1 MTTINQALVDN
12 LPEEQAPTLAPA
24 MEAYVDLAILTD
36 ARISLE
42 SIVHQFKRADGN
54 MVELLNIEQN
64 YKDWLAG
71 NKISTA
77 GMRATGEA
85 LVNDASRT
93 LAAIQNPSLE
103 SNLLQEI
110 KRTFNTV
117 SLNLKTFGKN
127 LNEIK
132 NRLRGSTEA
141 ITAKPV
147 LLESIETY
155 RFLTRD
161 NAQVPDLV
169 TSLDEDDKFI
179 LACEA
184 HYKKLFDRSTDLSKR
199 FRAAATSKSVEEVRE
214 AIDYF
219 DEAILDRQ
227 SFDDL
232 TKFNLLG
239 NRVVELDKRGYP
251 KFSKLKG
258 GEIKFT
264 LKAGDTNN
272 LVSQIT
278 AGSLKGF
285 AVGGTPKVAGI
296 AGVNVVQGK
305 AQFGKALKG
314 SKGEVAMAD
323 FLKVLDRAQKI
334 NQDSVR
340 FAQMAASMLERVA
353 RMSDDLNDAYDKL
366 VDQDSGEFDKVFYR
380 ELIDLHKAARRS
392 VSQYMFL
399 GKLVATMMED
409 HAAFIYRGVTTMANQ
424 VLKQS
429 NSKETVAP

>member
-12 LPEEQAPTLAPA
+12 LPQEQAPTLAPA
-24 MEAYVDLAILTD
+24 MEAYVDLAILAD

-42 SIVHQFKRADGN
+42 SIVGQFKLADGN
-54 MVELLNIEQN
+54 VVEMLNIEQS

-71 NKISTA
+71 NKLDTP
-77 GMRATGEA
+77 GMRATGA
-85 LVNDASRT
+85 PLVQDASRT
-93 LAAIQNPSLE
+93 LAAIQNTSLE
-103 SNLLQEI
+103 SNLLQQI
-110 KRTFNTV
+110 KRSYNDVTL
-117 SLNLKTFGKN
+117 SLKTFGKN
-127 LNEIK
+127 LFDIK
-132 NRLRGSTEA
+132 NRLRGQSEA

-147 LLESIETY
+147 LLESVEAY
-155 RFLTRD
+155 RFFTRD
-161 NAQVPDLV
+161 NAQVTDLV

-251 KFSKLKG
+251 KFTKLKG
-258 GEIKFT
+258 EEIKFST
-264 LKAGDTNN
+264 KAGAADN
-272 LVSQIT
+272 LVSLVA
-278 AGSLKGF
+278 AGTLKGY
-285 AVGGTPKVAGI
+285 AIGGTPAVSGI
-296 AGVNVVQGK
+296 AGMNAIQGK
-305 AQFGKALKG
+305 QAFAKALKG
-314 SKGEVAMAD
+314 SKGELAMAD
-323 FLKVLDRAQKI
+323 FLKVLDKAQKV

-340 FAQMAASMLERVA
+340 FAQMAAAMLERVA

-366 VDQDSGEFDKVFYR
+366 VDQDSGEFDKVFHR

-429 NSKETVAP
+429 KTKETTAP